1 MQPSPLWHALSGQS
15 LCVSQLIASAHV
27 TSHEHASRQSTPPH
41 ARWPEQVTV
50 HGPEPHRTLS
60 HAVLPEHVTVHEV
73 APLQSTSRH
82 SLPPQSTMQSQP
94 LGHVALPFGL
104 VAPSMR
110 QIMFGTSHVE
120 HAGGHCDELSTQ

>member
-1 MQPSPLWHALSGQS
+1 MQPSPLSHALSVHWLG
-15 LCVSQLIASAHV
+15 LSQLIESAHV
-27 TSHEHASRQSTPPH
+27 TSQAHASRQSTLPH
-41 ARWPEQVTV
+41 ARWPEHVTV
-50 HGPEPHRTLS
+50 HGPEPQRTLS
-60 HAVLPEHVTVHEV
+60 HAVVPEHVTVHED

-110 QIMFGTSHVE
+110 QIMFGTSHVAQ
-120 HAGGHCDELSTQ
+120 AGGHCDELSTQ